1 MIIIFFATGI
11 PLDKQGVLFK
21 PFSQVSSHYAR
32 RHGGTGF
39 FLKIILCPGEAATVG
54 VSL

>member
-1 MIIIFFATGI
+1 MIFFGATGI

-39 FLKIILCPGEAATVG
+39 FLKFYLCPGEAARVG